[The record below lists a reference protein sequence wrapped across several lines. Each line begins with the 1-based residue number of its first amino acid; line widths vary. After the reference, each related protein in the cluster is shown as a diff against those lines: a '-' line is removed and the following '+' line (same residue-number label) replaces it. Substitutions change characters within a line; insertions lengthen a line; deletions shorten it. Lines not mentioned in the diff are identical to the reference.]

1 MSESLGKK
9 RDWAV
14 SEIEEE
20 ARGVCVH
27 GFPQLV
33 SPVKGKKGLR
43 YFDNDGKK
51 VRRII
56 SGTITFHHN
65 EFALSF
71 DAALQP
77 SMKKAEEE
85 EPWRTVT

>member
-1 MSESLGKK
+1 MNVCSNEPPVDMSHCS
-9 RDWAV
+9 
-14 SEIEEE
+14 
-20 ARGVCVH
+20 
-27 GFPQLV
+27 F
-33 SPVKGKKGLR
+33 LR